1 MPTASYKILGQVA
14 PAANTNTDLYTV
26 PTSTQTVCSTLS
38 VCNRD
43 ASTNCRV
50 AVRNAGASLNTSHY
64 IVYDKQVNQSDTLFL
79 TIGVTLNVAD
89 VITVSAGT
97 GNVTFNL
104 FGSEIA

>member
-26 PTSTQTVCSTLS
+26 PSATQTVCSTLS
-38 VCNRD
+38 VCNRN

-64 IVYDKQVNQSDTLFL
+64 IVYDTQVSQLDTLFL

-89 VITVSAGT
+89 VITVSAGSDS
-97 GNVTFNL
+97 VTFNL